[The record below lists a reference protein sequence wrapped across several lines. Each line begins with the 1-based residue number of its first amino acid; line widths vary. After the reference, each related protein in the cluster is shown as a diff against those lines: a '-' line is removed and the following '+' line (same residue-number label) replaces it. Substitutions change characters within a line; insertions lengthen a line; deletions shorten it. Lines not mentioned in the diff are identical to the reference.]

1 MSCSVSAAAIETLNH
16 WLTKVFK
23 SAELAS
29 PEQIVRII
37 NNMIGENRGAVRW
50 QDPWC
55 DHRYLYDRMVTV
67 QQLRYPINSRL
78 TRWRLTV

>member
-67 QQLRYPINSRL
+67 QYT
-78 TRWRLTV
+78 TRGWDWYDSLLVIRR